1 MYIGFI
7 YSFSSRSCIAVGDI
21 TLLHI
26 TMAKQPNRYW
36 CEDVS
41 PTLKQITSSKKNKK
55 TIEKNGIIY
64 EYVGDDLLF
73 NTKTNQIEKI

>member
-1 MYIGFI
+1 
-7 YSFSSRSCIAVGDI
+7 
-21 TLLHI
+21 
-26 TMAKQPNRYW
+26 MAKQPNRYW